1 MKTYQILFFLFCLFQ
16 EAVFAQTKPAQSDFV
31 LARLK
36 YYGGGDWYNDPS
48 SIPNLLQFMAD
59 KCNIA
64 VGNSEAVVE
73 IMDEY
78 LGSKLSL
85 L

>member
-1 MKTYQILFFLFCLFQ
+1 MNKLFPLLLLC
-16 EAVFAQTKPAQSDFV
+16 FAQTYLEAQTKTAPSDFV

-59 KCNIA
+59 KN
-64 VGNSEAVVE
+64 
-73 IMDEY
+73 
-78 LGSKLSL
+78 
-85 L
+85 

>member
-1 MKTYQILFFLFCLFQ
+1 MNKLLQFLFLCLFGTTLL
-16 EAVFAQTKPAQSDFV
+16 AQTKTAPSDFV

-36 YYGGGDWYNDPS
+36 YYGGDWYNDPS

-59 KCNIA
+59 KCNSA
-64 VGNSEAVVE
+64 VGNTEAMVE

-85 L
+85 LNS

>member
-1 MKTYQILFFLFCLFQ
+1 MNKLLPFLFLCLLGTTL
-16 EAVFAQTKPAQSDFV
+16 FAQTKTAPSDFV

-59 KCNIA
+59 KSNIA
-64 VGNSEAVVE
+64 VGTSEAVVE

>member
-1 MKTYQILFFLFCLFQ
+1 MNKPNPFLFLCLLGTTLL
-16 EAVFAQTKPAQSDFV
+16 AQTKPAQSDFV

-59 KCNIA
+59 NSNIA